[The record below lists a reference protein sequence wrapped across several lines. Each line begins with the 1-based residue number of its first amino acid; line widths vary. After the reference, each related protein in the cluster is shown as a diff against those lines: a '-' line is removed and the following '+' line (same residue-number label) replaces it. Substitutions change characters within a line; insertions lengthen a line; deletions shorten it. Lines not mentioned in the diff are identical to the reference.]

1 MATTVTFSAGDKVF
15 TCDLNK
21 IDPDRIFAELD
32 FCYEASQNRYRSSW
46 SSILFYSEAPG
57 ELTLAGINI
66 RSEESLIRALAYY
79 YVMLENSAGPSNM
92 RDLLDFMS
100 GMRKD
105 HAYLQESG
113 DYGFLSDN
121 PYKANVE
128 NRLLHAYNATNFTTT
143 GLVIEGDNY
152 RPKISFPDDDRT
164 FVVSG
169 PRVTRDLLVSLIT
182 EQNVFPLETISRE
195 AEKCVVTFQNPCNF
209 MFFAKLLIARVNMH
223 VDNATH
229 RGIA

>member
-1 MATTVTFSAGDKVF
+1 VVTTVTFSAGDKVF
-15 TCDLNK
+15 ACDLNK

-32 FCYEASQNRYRSSW
+32 FCYEASQNRYRSLW
-46 SSILFYSEAPG
+46 SSILFYPEAPG

-79 YVMLENSAGPSNM
+79 VMLGDSAGPSNM

-128 NRLLHAYNATNFTTT
+128 NRLLHAYHATNFTTT
-143 GLVIEGDNY
+143 GLVINGDKY
-152 RPKISFPDDDRT
+152 HPILSFPDDDRT

-169 PRVTRDLLVSLIT
+169 PRVTRDLLVTLIT
-182 EQNVFPLETISRE
+182 GQKVFPLENISRE
-195 AEKCVVTFQNPCNF
+195 PGKCAMTFQNPCNF
-209 MFFAKLLIARVNMH
+209 IFFAKLLIACVNMH
-223 VDNATH
+223 VDKVTH